1 MLNISQLFIY
11 PVKSL
16 GGIAV
21 NQAWVT
27 SRGLEHDRRW
37 MLVDADNKF
46 LSQRSV
52 PQLAHFKLAL
62 LPDGIEVHHQQNKQ
76 RFIIPFQ
83 PQTSEYAQVHI
94 WDDVCT
100 AQFASA
106 DADEWFTACTG
117 IDCRLVYMPDDTH
130 RQVDLRY
137 AAPGQVTSFSDAYPI
152 LIVSQESLDDLNSRL
167 TEKLPMNRFRPNIV
181 FTGGDAYMEDRLK
194 EFTINSIRFQ
204 GVKLCA
210 RCVMIGVNQD
220 NAATGTEPLKTLAT
234 YRKRNNKIYFGQNLV
249 YQGSGPLQIGDKLSV
264 EVWAEDQSFNPIAS
278 V

>member
-21 NQAWVT
+21 SQAQVT

-37 MLVDADNKF
+37 MLVDAGNKF

-52 PQLAHFKLAL
+52 PQLAHFQLAL
-62 LPDGIEVHHQQNKQ
+62 SMDGIEVYHQQKEQ
-76 RFIIPFQ
+76 KFTIPYQ

-100 AQFASA
+100 AQFVSA
-106 DADEWFTACTG
+106 AADEWFTVCTG

-137 AAPGQVTSFSDAYPI
+137 AAPGQITSFSDAYPI

-181 FTGGDAYMEDRLK
+181 FTGGDAYIEDRLK
-194 EFTINSIRFQ
+194 EFTINNIRFQ
-204 GVKLCA
+204 GVKLSA
-210 RCVMIGVNQD
+210 RCVMTGVNQD
-220 NAATGTEPLKTLAT
+220 NATTGAEPLKTLAT

-249 YQGSGPLQIGDKLSV
+249 YQGSGTLQIGDKLNV
-264 EVWAEDQSFNPIAS
+264 EVWVENQLFNSIAS